1 MVEVKRKES
10 ESFESM
16 YRRFTRKVQQSG
28 ILVRARRAKFYDP
41 PKSKNLQRR
50 SAIRRAELSAE
61 REELKRL
68 GKWKGPGMF
77 RRR

>member
-1 MVEVKRKES
+1 VVEVRRKDT

-28 ILVRARRAKFYDP
+28 ILVRARRAKFHEKE
-41 PKSKNLQRR
+41 KSKNLQRR
-50 SAIRRAELSAE
+50 SAMRRADLTEE

-68 GKWKGPGMF
+68 GKWRGPKSF
-77 RRR
+77 KKR